1 MEKEKEKQ
9 RQSHNDGQ
17 IMFYLFYKNTSFTIF
32 LFKRRIGRILQGSC
46 IDGYLPQWAPSWNQ
60 CQLKI
65 NNKDDSFSCFR
76 FPTIQTDAVTG
87 RCVCFLSNNQMRV
100 NYCDGAING
109 ELDRIVGPEWVRLP
123 DVLTRSSNVETRR
136 RGGQCDGATLRW
148 KVKLKD
154 H

>member
-1 MEKEKEKQ
+1 MEKEKRERKGSYIGIALLDA
-9 RQSHNDGQ
+9 RKYKPNLLDS
-17 IMFYLFYKNTSFTIF
+17 YLS
-32 LFKRRIGRILQGSC
+32 
-46 IDGYLPQWAPSWNQ
+46 DGYLPQWGPSWNQ
-60 CQLKI
+60 SDEI
-65 NNKDDSFSCFR
+65 
-76 FPTIQTDAVTG
+76 TG

-100 NYCDGAING
+100 SYCDGATNG

>member
-1 MEKEKEKQ
+1 MHRYRVVRREKV
-9 RQSHNDGQ
+9 QSKPLGQ
-17 IMFYLFYKNTSFTIF
+17 LVIRWIFTAMGPVLEPI
-32 LFKRRIGRILQGSC
+32 
-46 IDGYLPQWAPSWNQ
+46 
-60 CQLKI
+60 
-65 NNKDDSFSCFR
+65 
-76 FPTIQTDAVTG
+76 
-87 RCVCFLSNNQMRV
+87 CVCFLSNNQMGV
-100 NYCDGAING
+100 SYCDGAING

>member
-32 LFKRRIGRILQGSC
+32 LFKRRIARILQGSC
-46 IDGYLPQWAPSWNQ
+46 IGIALLDARKYNPNL
-60 CQLKI
+60 L
-65 NNKDDSFSCFR
+65 D
-76 FPTIQTDAVTG
+76 TDEITG
-87 RCVCFLSNNQMRV
+87 RCVCFLSNNQMGV
-100 NYCDGAING
+100 SYCDGAING
-109 ELDRIVGPEWVRLP
+109 ELDRIVGPEWVKLP

-136 RGGQCDGATLRW
+136 RGGQCDGATLSW